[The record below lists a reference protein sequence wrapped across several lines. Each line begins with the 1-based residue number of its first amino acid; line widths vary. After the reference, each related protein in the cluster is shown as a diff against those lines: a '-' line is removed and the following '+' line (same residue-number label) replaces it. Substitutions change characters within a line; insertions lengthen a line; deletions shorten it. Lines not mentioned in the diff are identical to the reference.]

1 MNPSPRRHFSLA
13 CLAAL
18 IAAGGAPAMAQ
29 TASGYPSKPIR
40 FIVPYATGGST
51 TNIARLIGQ
60 KLTESWGQPVLIDN
74 RPGANTVTGT
84 LAAARSPADGYT
96 ILLGVSSHVLIPL
109 LSPTA
114 YHPVNDFTP
123 IASVGSTE
131 TLLTISPSLPVKD
144 LKTLLAYAASRPDGI
159 TYATGGAGSAT
170 HLAHELFNKMTG
182 MNARHIPYKGAAP
195 ALVDLAGGQVD
206 ISFAI
211 PGSAISL
218 VNAGK
223 IRALAV
229 TGEARLPALPDVPT
243 FAELGMPEFKMS
255 QWYGVIAPAGVPAD
269 IANRLASEIA
279 KMAATDDFKEKLQ
292 QLGMGSRIITGA
304 ALGEVMRSESEQFAR
319 IIKDAGIKIE

>member
-1 MNPSPRRHFSLA
+1 MKARRAWIASA
-13 CLAAL
+13 CCVAWAAAKG
-18 IAAGGAPAMAQ
+18 IAPAAAQ
-29 TASGYPSKPIR
+29 TAPYPSKPIR

-60 KLTESWGQPVLIDN
+60 RLTDVWGQPVLVDN

-84 LAAARSPADGYT
+84 LAAARSPGDGYT

-114 YHPVNDFTP
+114 YHPINDFTP
-123 IASVGSTE
+123 IVSVGSTE

-144 LKTLLAYAASRPDGI
+144 LKELLAYAAARPDGI

-170 HLAHELFNKMTG
+170 HIAHELFNRMTG
-182 MNARHIPYKGAAP
+182 MRARHIPYKGAAP

-218 VNAGK
+218 VKAGK

-229 TGEARLPALPDVPT
+229 TGDARLPALPDVPT
-243 FAELGMPEFKMS
+243 FVELGMPDFKMR
-255 QWYGVIAPAGVPAD
+255 QWYGVIAPAGVPTE
-269 IANRLASEIA
+269 IANRLATEIA
-279 KMAATDDFKEKLQ
+279 RIAATDDFKEKLQ
-292 QLGMGSRIITGA
+292 QFGMGSYIVTGA
-304 ALGEVMRSESEQFAR
+304 DLGAIMRSESAQFVK
-319 IIKDAGIKIE
+319 IIQDAGIKLD

>member
-1 MNPSPRRHFSLA
+1 MKTRRVLLNGAVCVAAFGVVGLA
-13 CLAAL
+13 PVA
-18 IAAGGAPAMAQ
+18 AQ
-29 TASGYPSKPIR
+29 TAAYPSKPIR

-60 KLTESWGQPVLIDN
+60 RLTEVWGQPVLVDN
-74 RPGANTVTGT
+74 RPGANTTTGT
-84 LAAARSPADGYT
+84 LAAARSPGDGYT
-96 ILLGVSSHVLIPL
+96 ILLGVSSHVLIPI

-123 IASVGSTE
+123 IASVASTE
-131 TLLTISPSLPVKD
+131 TLLTISPGLPVKN
-144 LKTLLAYAASRPDGI
+144 LKELLAFAAARPDGI

-182 MNARHIPYKGAAP
+182 MRARHIPYKGAAP

-218 VNAGK
+218 VKAGK

-229 TGEARLPALPDVPT
+229 TGDARLPALPDVPT
-243 FAELGMPEFKMS
+243 FAELGMPDFKMR
-255 QWYGVIAPAGVPAD
+255 QWYGVIAPAGVPPE
-269 IANRLASEIA
+269 IANRLATEIA
-279 KMAATDDFKEKLQ
+279 RIAATNDFKERLQ
-292 QLGMGSRIITGA
+292 QFGMGSYIVTGA
-304 ALGEVMRSESEQFAR
+304 DLGAIMRSESAQFSK
-319 IIKDAGIKIE
+319 IIQDAGIKIE

>member
-1 MNPSPRRHFSLA
+1 MKRRRAFIKTA
-13 CLAAL
+13 MYLAA
-18 IAAGGAPAMAQ
+18 IGAAGVSQVEAQ
-29 TASGYPSKPIR
+29 TSTYPSKPIR

-60 KLTESWGQPVLIDN
+60 RLTEVWGQPVLVDN

-131 TLLTISPSLPVKD
+131 TLLTVSPGLPVKD
-144 LKTLLAYAASRPDGI
+144 LKELLAYAASKPGGI

-182 MNARHIPYKGAAP
+182 MRARHIPYKGAAP

-218 VNAGK
+218 VKAGK

-229 TGEARLPALPDVPT
+229 TGSSRLPALPDVPT
-243 FAELGMPEFKMS
+243 FAELGMPDFKMS
-255 QWYGVIAPAGVPAD
+255 QWYGVIAPAGVPPE
-269 IANRLASEIA
+269 IANRLATEIA
-279 KMAATDDFKEKLQ
+279 RIAATPDFKERLEQ
-292 QLGMGSRIITGA
+292 FGMGSYIVTGA
-304 ALGEVMRSESEQFAR
+304 ELGAIMRSESAQFSK
-319 IIKDAGIKIE
+319 IIQDADIKIE